1 MGYTAAGKH
10 KIKVKDKF
18 FTKYI
23 DAVDIHKA
31 VRKISEQIY
40 AEFKDEI
47 PLFLCVLNGSFMFSA
62 DFMKEYDGVCEISFI
77 KLSSYKGTQ
86 STEEVKTLIGLT
98 EEIKG
103 RTVIILEDIIDS
115 GITVNHLL
123 EDLNKYEPAHL
134 KVATLLLKP
143 EALRTDVKP
152 DYIGIE
158 IPKDFIVGYGL
169 DYDGFGRNLSDI
181 YKIIE

>member
-23 DAVDIHKA
+23 DAVDIQKA
-31 VRKISEQIY
+31 VQKISDQIY
-40 AEFKDEI
+40 ADFKDEV
-47 PLFLCVLNGSFMFSA
+47 PLFLCVLNGSFMFSS

-86 STEEVKTLIGLT
+86 TTEEVKTLIGLT
-98 EEIKG
+98 EDIKG

-123 EDLNKYEPAHL
+123 EDLQKYGPDHL

-181 YKIIE
+181 YKIID